1 MKLKFERLVLLA
13 LPIMFFV
20 ACEDTD
26 DEEAAGDSLI
36 GTWSMSG
43 TSYDNAECTGAS
55 EEGTSGTITFT
66 DTKATST
73 ETETFEEWCDGT
85 VTDGVCDEGFG
96 QTYEESDFIE
106 DCNDGG
112 TYANNVCTWSQEF
125 TYTHTDDSLSLSI
138 TNSFELPES
147 YSSMCADEFG
157 GTYANGV
164 CTAIFEM
171 TMGVAFDGNTVTLTN
186 IDVDEEYPEDSS
198 CEVIVCTKQ

>member
-1 MKLKFERLVLLA
+1 MKLKFEWLALLA
-13 LPIMFFV
+13 LPLMFFV

-26 DEEAAGDSLI
+26 DDEAAGDSLI

-43 TSYDNAECTGAS
+43 TSYENAECTGDS

-66 DTKATST
+66 DTKVTTS

-85 VTDGVCDEGFG
+85 VADGVCDEGYG
-96 QTYEESDFIE
+96 MTYEESEFIE
-106 DCNDGG
+106 ECNDGG

-125 TYTHTDDSLSLSI
+125 NYTYTDSLSFVM
-138 TNSFELPES
+138 TEGFDMPES
-147 YSSMCADEFG
+147 YSSLCVDEFG

-164 CTAIFEM
+164 CTVTFEI

-186 IDVDEEYPEDSS
+186 IDVDEEDPEYSS
-198 CEVIVCTKQ
+198 CEVIVLTKQ